1 MLFDNRVLLQ
11 GFMVKTIIWKLPPLF
26 TKSCVAQLLL
36 MSGELLLLFPTLFFL
51 DWLAKCVGWV
61 HDAMLS
67 WCGWKRGRSGPTQSL
82 YSADAIFGHVN
93 ITCLATS
100 ADSVA
105 VMLAKVAAASLDSVL
120 QWCWAVSQHSRHFGT
135 IVFTLAGG
143 PITRQ

>member
-11 GFMVKTIIWKLPPLF
+11 GFVVKTIIWKLLSHVWL
-26 TKSCVAQLLL
+26 SCCWCQGSCCFCFPHSSSWTGWPSVLVECTTQCYHGVAEREEEAGQL
-36 MSGELLLLFPTLFFL
+36 S
-51 DWLAKCVGWV
+51 
-61 HDAMLS
+61 HY
-67 WCGWKRGRSGPTQSL
+67 TQ
-82 YSADAIFGHVN
+82 SADAIFGHVT

-105 VMLAKVAAASLDSVL
+105 VMLAKVAATSLDSVL
-120 QWCWAVSQHSRHFGT
+120 QWCWVVSQHSRHVGA